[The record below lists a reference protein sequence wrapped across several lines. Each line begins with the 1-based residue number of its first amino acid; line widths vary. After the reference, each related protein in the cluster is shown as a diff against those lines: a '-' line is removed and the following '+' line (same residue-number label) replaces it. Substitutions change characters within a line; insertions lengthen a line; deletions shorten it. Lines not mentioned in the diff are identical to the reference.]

1 MKSITEKS
9 ERNKI
14 WSIEDVIEKL
24 KRIRLSSKWAFFSA
38 IVVGFLAH
46 GYAFANKLPNSDDLE
61 NIRAYGAGLPYGRWL
76 MSIVGPVVSKFVG
89 NYSAPWVIGM
99 ISLLLLAA
107 SAAIIVEALGVESI
121 SGGIVIGGVLTS
133 FPSITG
139 NFLFMFVA
147 LYFSLSILMA
157 SGAIYFIVR
166 EKCIGR
172 QIAGIVLI
180 SCSMG
185 IYQAYFPFVASL
197 LLCDLIKK
205 CFSEKEGANIIFWD
219 AIRYFACLVA
229 GIVLYF
235 VIEYFFLWI
244 FHISLSAHKS
254 INEMGHI
261 ELYLIPE
268 IIIQILKKMI
278 SMLYSDLMG
287 LSTEW
292 TMRILIGVSYLT
304 VILFAVVKGVK
315 LLKGKEY
322 LKVAFGAF
330 FLAIFPISI
339 NLIDIMCANSGER
352 VIYILMEYALSAIFI
367 LPVILIDTLKKPLL
381 HWGMLLGGI
390 GIIYCYVNV
399 ANAAYLYVDL
409 AQRAVESYYTVMLAE
424 IRGTEGYRSDMDIV
438 FVGDIK
444 DETIY
449 PLKQEF
455 SNIEMSSMEDVTYRV
470 NWYRENFLK
479 YYCGFTSNYKENYEE
494 EYENVVDQMPCYPN
508 YGSIQ
513 VLGDQVIVK
522 LSDD

>member
-1 MKSITEKS
+1 MGSITEKI

-24 KRIRLSSKWAFFSA
+24 KKIRLSGKCAFFSA
-38 IVVGFLAH
+38 IVVGVLAH
-46 GYAFANKLPNSDDLE
+46 GYAFANKLPNSDDIIS
-61 NIRAYGAGLPYGRWL
+61 IRAYGGGLTHGCWL
-76 MSIVGPVVSKFVG
+76 KSILGPVISKFAG
-89 NYSAPWVIGM
+89 NYSTPWVIG
-99 ISLLLLAA
+99 ILSLLLLAI
-107 SAAIIVEALGVESI
+107 SAVMIVEALKIENIAS
-121 SGGIVIGGVLTS
+121 GIVIGGVITS

-139 NFLFMFVA
+139 NFLFMYMA

-157 SGAIYFIVR
+157 SGAIYFIIR

-185 IYQAYFPFVASL
+185 IYQAYFPFVASIW
-197 LLCDLIKK
+197 LCDLIRK
-205 CFSEKEGANIIFWD
+205 CFSEKEDAKIIFWD
-219 AIRYFACLVA
+219 AIRYLACLVVGMA
-229 GIVLYF
+229 LYF

-244 FHISLSAHKS
+244 FHISLSAHKG

-268 IIIQILKKMI
+268 IILQMYKKMI
-278 SMLYSDLMG
+278 SMLYSDFMG

-292 TMRILIGVSYLT
+292 TMRILIGVSYLA
-304 VILFAVVKGVK
+304 VILFAIVNGVK
-315 LLKGKEY
+315 QLKRKEY
-322 LKVAFGAF
+322 LKVVFGVF
-330 FLAIFPISI
+330 FLAIFPIAI
-339 NLIDIMCANSGER
+339 NLMDIMCANSGER

-367 LPVILIDTLKKPLL
+367 LPIILIDTLKKPLL

-409 AQRAVESYYTVMLAE
+409 AQRAVESYYTVMIAE

-438 FVGDIK
+438 FIGDIK

-455 SNIEMSSMEDVTYRV
+455 SNIEMSSMEDVIYRV
-470 NWYRENFLK
+470 NWYRENILK

-494 EYENVVDQMPCYPN
+494 EYENIVDQMPCYPN